1 MDPDTENTE
10 AILYFQYSRFVD
22 KGLEPISNVVE
33 SVIDMVLNSS
43 AEPDGLI
50 ITFTVDQVRDRLLK
64 GYQSTHHAVMSSHGQ
79 LITGQLVTDTSHH
92 SQLVTSEHI
101 TKPPVPVVIILS
113 ARHQETS
120 RNIA

>member
-64 GYQSTHHAVMSSHGQ
+64 GYQSTRHAVMSSHGQ

>member
-1 MDPDTENTE
+1 MDTDTENTE

-64 GYQSTHHAVMSSHGQ
+64 GYQSTRHAVMSSHGQ
-79 LITGQLVTDTSHH
+79 LITG
-92 SQLVTSEHI
+92 
-101 TKPPVPVVIILS
+101 
-113 ARHQETS
+113 
-120 RNIA
+120 